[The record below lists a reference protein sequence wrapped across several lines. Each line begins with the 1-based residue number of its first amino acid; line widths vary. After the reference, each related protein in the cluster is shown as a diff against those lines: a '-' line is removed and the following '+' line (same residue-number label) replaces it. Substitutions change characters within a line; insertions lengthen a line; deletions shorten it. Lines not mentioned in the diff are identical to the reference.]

1 MKEHPW
7 LTAAAF
13 LYAVLVIGVAGNRL
27 VGALEEW
34 CYCCTV
40 MRCVSCCYEMLL

>member
-1 MKEHPW
+1 MKEP
-7 LTAAAF
+7 LADDCRL
-13 LYAVLVIGVAGNRL
+13 LYAVLVIGVGGHRL